1 MRPSVPCRFPQRQ
14 IEPALLRNSLARPSP
29 LLISAHMSLKGD
41 LSPFSV
47 GFLHTAF
54 APLEVSVGDKA
65 AKNRREKSSLSQ
77 EWRQGK
83 KPSDHLWMQRW
94 CFSSIPLTGFVPCV
108 KPKQGMGK
116 EILSLLCP
124 TSVDSNMQMTF
135 YKINRGQG
143 LALESWQWHPRQD
156 HGERG
161 QTQRKL
167 AVLGFPVSAAC
178 LCLLE
183 QLNFFHTELVMAGE
197 ESQALFICRHSALRD
212 LQSPSVS
219 AFHRMKIIWERAEM
233 GKTFA
238 GVQNARQWIQDLPD
252 PCKIMEFY

>member
-14 IEPALLRNSLARPSP
+14 IEPALLRNSLAHPSA

-54 APLEVSVGDKA
+54 APPEVSVGDKA
-65 AKNRREKSSLSQ
+65 VRNRRKKSSLSR

-83 KPSDHLWMQRW
+83 KKSDHLWMQRW

-108 KPKQGMGK
+108 KPKQGTSK

-124 TSVDSNMQMTF
+124 TSVDSNIQMTF
-135 YKINRGQG
+135 KKINRGQG
-143 LALESWQWHPRQD
+143 LALECWQWHPRQD

-167 AVLGFPVSAAC
+167 AVLGFPSCSVPLPPWAV
-178 LCLLE
+178 E
-183 QLNFFHTELVMAGE
+183 FFPYWTSDGRRGE
-197 ESQALFICRHSALRD
+197 SGTVYMQALSS
-212 LQSPSVS
+212 QGPSKPFCQCLS
-219 AFHRMKIIWERAEM
+219 
-233 GKTFA
+233 
-238 GVQNARQWIQDLPD
+238 
-252 PCKIMEFY
+252 